1 MRIINDIKLDFKD
14 VLILPKRSKLESR
27 KDVVLERTYNFI
39 NTPGVSWTGVPIM
52 VANMDSTGT
61 FEMAK
66 SLFKHKLITC
76 IHKHYSLEEW
86 ELFLNNLNNNDYN
99 YFTVSVGITDND
111 LDKLNNIIELDNNIK
126 FICID
131 VANGYTQLFIN
142 RVKEIKKLYPNKV
155 IIAGNIVTPEVTE
168 ELILAGADIVKAGIG
183 GGSVCT
189 TRIKTGVGYPQLSTV
204 IECADAAH
212 GLKGH
217 IVSDGGCI
225 NSGDIAKAFG
235 GGADFVMSGG
245 MFSGHDESSGN
256 IIEQDGVK
264 YKEFYGMSSS
274 TAMKK
279 HNKGVSNYKASEG
292 KRVLIKYKGPVENTI
307 YDLLGGLRS
316 TCTYVGAVKL
326 KELSKRTT
334 FIKVSQQSNEI
345 YSKN

>member
-1 MRIINDIKLDFKD
+1 
-14 VLILPKRSKLESR
+14 
-27 KDVVLERTYNFI
+27 
-39 NTPGVSWTGVPIM
+39 
-52 VANMDSTGT
+52 
-61 FEMAK
+61 MAK

-256 IIEQDGVK
+256 IIEQNGVK

-274 TAMKK
+274 TAMEK

-292 KRVLIKYKGPVENTI
+292 KRVLIKYKGSVENTI